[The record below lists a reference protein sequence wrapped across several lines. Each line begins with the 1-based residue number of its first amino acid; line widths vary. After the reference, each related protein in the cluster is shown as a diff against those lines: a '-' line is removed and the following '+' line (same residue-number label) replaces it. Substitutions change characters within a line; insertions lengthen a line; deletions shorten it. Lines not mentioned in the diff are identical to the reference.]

1 MMNRYQHKSGS
12 KKRKERAAKAES
24 IKQGQTLLSEFFIPS
39 EEHECS
45 SNQSNA
51 DLTIVSHDID
61 DCVTYSDSPMVTGES
76 SHENADEPPQNSS
89 SMTSDNSDIPLLDS
103 LESSS
108 SKPTAPFVILPV
120 ANSNV
125 TENISITSVGQLN
138 DFDIRKLEEVT
149 PNINQ
154 IHNAVQR
161 GHLQHPTNFP
171 RDETGRAFP
180 CPLMH
185 TQLNNAEKIL
195 RDWLV
200 RSIEKQSLF
209 CFCCRLFYSGPEQSK
224 PSLELRY
231 KVYVATCENY
241 TKKYLNIRRVLVIS
255 RVILKWRKLEKTI
268 AKSATIDIKLDQSIR
283 SEILKWK
290 LILVRSLDITLF
302 LVERGLPFRGVNEKL
317 GNPNNRLFL
326 GICELLAR
334 YDKVLELHLAA
345 VKEAQD
351 SSRRMQVTYLSK
363 ETQNDYLM
371 LCQRSPN
378 KAFEGN

>member
-1 MMNRYQHKSGS
+1 MNRYQHKSGS

-120 ANSNV
+120 ANSKV

-138 DFDIRKLEEVT
+138 DFDIGKLEEVT

-154 IHNAVQR
+154 IHNAVQTSTT
-161 GHLQHPTNFP
+161 P
-171 RDETGRAFP
+171 
-180 CPLMH
+180 
-185 TQLNNAEKIL
+185 
-195 RDWLV
+195 
-200 RSIEKQSLF
+200 
-209 CFCCRLFYSGPEQSK
+209 Y
-224 PSLELRY
+224 
-231 KVYVATCENY
+231 
-241 TKKYLNIRRVLVIS
+241 
-255 RVILKWRKLEKTI
+255 
-268 AKSATIDIKLDQSIR
+268 
-283 SEILKWK
+283 
-290 LILVRSLDITLF
+290 
-302 LVERGLPFRGVNEKL
+302 
-317 GNPNNRLFL
+317 
-326 GICELLAR
+326 
-334 YDKVLELHLAA
+334 
-345 VKEAQD
+345 
-351 SSRRMQVTYLSK
+351 
-363 ETQNDYLM
+363 
-371 LCQRSPN
+371 
-378 KAFEGN
+378 

>member
-61 DCVTYSDSPMVTGES
+61 DCVTDSDSPMVTGES

-138 DFDIRKLEEVT
+138 DFDIGKLEEVT

-224 PSLELRY
+224 PSLAQ
-231 KVYVATCENY
+231 VQGICGN
-241 TKKYLNIRRVLVIS
+241 
-255 RVILKWRKLEKTI
+255 WRKLYEKI
-268 AKSATIDIKLDQSIR
+268 PQHQESASHKSCYSEVAK
-283 SEILKWK
+283 
-290 LILVRSLDITLF
+290 VRKDHCKIC
-302 LVERGLPFRGVNEKL
+302 
-317 GNPNNRLFL
+317 NN
-326 GICELLAR
+326 
-334 YDKVLELHLAA
+334 
-345 VKEAQD
+345 
-351 SSRRMQVTYLSK
+351 
-363 ETQNDYLM
+363 
-371 LCQRSPN
+371 
-378 KAFEGN
+378 